1 MEELG
6 GSVTKDYGL
15 LTHLVMREAERTE
28 KLLCAL
34 STAKYI
40 VNEKWIME
48 SAALQKFLG
57 NSLSLG
63 SNFYSNSGFY
73 FCRSRTLR
81 VH

>member
-1 MEELG
+1 M
-6 GSVTKDYGL
+6 

-48 SAALQKFLG
+48 SAAQQKFLG
-57 NSLSLG
+57 NNLSLG
-63 SNFYSNSGFY
+63 NKCNSNSGFY
-73 FCRSRTLR
+73 RSRAIR

>member
-1 MEELG
+1 M
-6 GSVTKDYGL
+6 TKDYAM

-48 SAALQKFLG
+48 SAAQQKFLG
-57 NSLSLG
+57 NHLSFG
-63 SNFYSNSGFY
+63 D
-73 FCRSRTLR
+73 
-81 VH
+81 